1 MNTNG
6 NNKDDG
12 KGIAGGGGDEAC
24 WKVKEFLKKEV
35 PEWDDEANVRARF
48 KAFSGQRCDWEPLY
62 LFWRDL
68 ILKVARHLRVFIIRP
83 SQLKMIWFSRA
94 DGLSPLCLD
103 RVLLQMYNSGELLWN
118 ARLMDP
124 TSGQISRTFYRLA
137 DMMRFSR
144 PSAQETL
151 VEDYYIVSTLLEE
164 KAHEV
169 IQVLCE
175 KHWTSSC
182 IITMRNFQEICG
194 GMKEAYAILGH
205 LSGAGKAKYLA
216 ITNKRDQVESTL
228 LSQLASVDQ
237 IGTTGLDYNLLHLN
251 WTADKLDQQRE
262 LGTCSFCRFKNSAL
276 ASLKSGN
283 KRAALRHA
291 REMKL
296 ASQSRE
302 KCTLLLNR
310 VEEVLRIIAD
320 AESSKQVSEAIRV
333 GTQAIKEYR
342 ISVEDVEL
350 SLEELDKYIESQ
362 NQVSEVL
369 GNIIKQA
376 CAETEDEG
384 IEDELKNLE
393 VEIAETVQTPIA
405 VAESQGTS
413 NTLSNLS
420 DALLKLHLTDNVAEK
435 VMVQSSMECIP
446 KEKSKDANLE
456 AA

>member
-12 KGIAGGGGDEAC
+12 KGIAAGGGDEAC

-83 SQLKMIWFSRA
+83 SHLKMIWFSRA

-137 DMMRFSR
+137 DMIRFSR

-151 VEDYYIVSTLLEE
+151 VEDYYILSTLLEE

-216 ITNKRDQVESTL
+216 ITNKRDQV
-228 LSQLASVDQ
+228 
-237 IGTTGLDYNLLHLN
+237 
-251 WTADKLDQQRE
+251 E

-342 ISVEDVEL
+342 ISAEDVEL

-362 NQVSEVL
+362 NQVNEVL
-369 GNIIKQA
+369 A

-435 VMVQSSMECIP
+435 VVVQSSMECMP

>member
-12 KGIAGGGGDEAC
+12 KGIAGGGDEAC
-24 WKVKEFLKKEV
+24 WMGNKVKEFLKKEV
-35 PEWDDEANVRARF
+35 PEWDDEANARARF

-83 SQLKMIWFSRA
+83 SQVKMIWFSRA

-151 VEDYYIVSTLLEE
+151 VEDYYILSTLLEE
-164 KAHEV
+164 KALEV

-175 KHWTSSC
+175 NHWTSSC
-182 IITMRNFQEICG
+182 IITLRNFQEICG
-194 GMKEAYAILGH
+194 GTKEAYAILGH

-216 ITNKRDQVESTL
+216 ITNKRDQVEGVKVS
-228 LSQLASVDQ
+228 LSGKSS

-262 LGTCSFCRFKNSAL
+262 VIDQRYSRFKNSAL

-283 KRAALRHA
+283 KKAALRHA

-302 KCTLLLNR
+302 KCTLLLNQ
-310 VEEVLRIIAD
+310 VEQVLRIIAD

-333 GTQAIKEYR
+333 GMQTIKEYR

-362 NQVSEVL
+362 NQVNEVL
-369 GNIIKQA
+369 A

-393 VEIAETVQTPIA
+393 AEIAETVQTPIA

-420 DALLKLHLTDNVAEK
+420 GALLKLHLTDNVAEK
-435 VMVQSSMECIP
+435 LVVQSSMECMP

>member
-1 MNTNG
+1 MNMNG

-12 KGIAGGGGDEAC
+12 IGIAGGGDEAC
-24 WKVKEFLKKEV
+24 WMGNKVKEFLKKEV

-94 DGLSPLCLD
+94 DGLFPLCLD

-137 DMMRFSR
+137 DMIRFSR
-144 PSAQETL
+144 PSVQETL
-151 VEDYYIVSTLLEE
+151 VEDYYILSTLLEE

-216 ITNKRDQVESTL
+216 ITNKRDQV
-228 LSQLASVDQ
+228 
-237 IGTTGLDYNLLHLN
+237 
-251 WTADKLDQQRE
+251 E

-362 NQVSEVL
+362 NQVNEVL
-369 GNIIKQA
+369 A

-435 VMVQSSMECIP
+435 VMVQSSMECMP